1 MALIDN
7 SETQSSESIIT
18 IKLIYLFICFLL
30 GVVGNLFVIIS
41 IRKYKKLQTIT
52 NFFVLNLA
60 ISDLLYSLCGVPV
73 IFITTVAKKWLLGNF
88 LCDAIGFL
96 NTLLLTTSIWTLVMI
111 SINRYINVAK
121 PNEVKNLY
129 TNKRTTLIIIGVWI
143 FSALISIPPL
153 FGWSEFKSG
162 SNFCTINGK
171 KSKSYSLFLVLLV
184 YLVPLGFLCGLYLQ
198 IFFLLNKH
206 KKIQTRS
213 NLDPICNSEHL
224 EKQLTFGNVVFSSI
238 PNPVH
243 TVHCSNNNKSAKIY
257 LLPEA
262 SPPIKSKKTLNR
274 KNCLIL
280 QSRNAKENLQKLA
293 IKKHFKQVRIT
304 KMLMVLVLSFFL
316 CWTPLILGSLLYSFT
331 INLKGFQMMTFGIMC
346 CTLNCI
352 LNPFIYSAMNSS
364 FRKCFFQMWTTIF
377 KYIKCK

>member
-41 IRKYKKLQTIT
+41 IKKYKKLQTIT

-111 SINRYINVAK
+111 SINRYLNVAK
-121 PNEVKNLY
+121 PNEVKILY

-153 FGWSEFKSG
+153 IGWSEFKSG

-206 KKIQTRS
+206 KKIQIRS

-224 EKQLTFGNVVFSSI
+224 EKQLTFGNAVFSSI

-243 TVHCSNNNKSAKIY
+243 TVRSSNNNKSAKIY

-262 SPPIKSKKTLNR
+262 SPPIKIK
-274 KNCLIL
+274 LIFA
-280 QSRNAKENLQKLA
+280 RNGAIEANSALRNQQFRRQPQNL
-293 IKKHFKQVRIT
+293 
-304 KMLMVLVLSFFL
+304 
-316 CWTPLILGSLLYSFT
+316 PL
-331 INLKGFQMMTFGIMC
+331 
-346 CTLNCI
+346 
-352 LNPFIYSAMNSS
+352 
-364 FRKCFFQMWTTIF
+364 
-377 KYIKCK
+377 